1 MKNSVKL
8 PFLCLSVLKIFLL
21 VSLMSCSSKQQVD
34 LIVHNAVIY
43 TVDSTFSNAQSFAV
57 KDGKFLAIG
66 SNDEILNKYEAKETI
81 DAEGKAVYPGLIDSH
96 CHFYGYG
103 EGLQELDLVGT
114 KSFEEVIQKVVEYAK
129 TLPSPDGEG
138 SGERPWIIGR
148 GWDQN
153 DWDVKEYPTRYEL
166 EKLFPNTPVFL
177 ERVDGHAAIA
187 NGVALKKAKIGID
200 TKISGGIIEV
210 DLITKEEG
218 EKYDWLKF
226 EFGGETKAIHYPLSI
241 SSGILVDNA
250 VDLVKNVIPKPN
262 KESIKNSLLA
272 AQKNC
277 FEVGLTTVD
286 DAGLEKNIVD
296 NIDELQK
303 SGELKMRIYAMLTDN
318 KENLDFYLKAGPY
331 KTDRLNVRSFKY
343 YADGALGSR
352 GACLLKPYTDKPEG
366 QGFLLSKK
374 EHFDSA
380 AYALLTN
387 YRFQMNTHCIGDS
400 AVHFLQNIYK
410 KHTTDLI
417 VRQNLT
423 TNNFYNLRWRI
434 EHFQVTTT
442 EDIKLLSEIAKRGN
456 LIPSI
461 QPTHATSDM
470 YWAKDRLGPE
480 RVKYAYAYNDLLKA
494 AGMLALGTDF
504 PVENINPMYTFYA
517 AVARKDLKGFPEGGF
532 QMENA
537 LSRENTLR
545 GMTIWGAYANFEEKE
560 KGSIEVGKF
569 ADFVILENDIMKCEI
584 DKVPKTKVIYTFVN
598 GEKVYEKH

>member
-1 MKNSVKL
+1 MKVSGIRYQDIRLFSLFGKSVSFIL
-8 PFLCLSVLKIFLL
+8 ILL
-21 VSLMSCSSKQQVD
+21 LISCSSKQHVD
-34 LIVHNAVIY
+34 LIVHNAIVY

-57 KDGKFLAIG
+57 KDGKFVAIG
-66 SNDEILNKYEAKETI
+66 TNDDILNKYEAKETI

-114 KSFEEVIQKVVEYAK
+114 KSFAEVIEKVVEYSK
-129 TLPSPDGEG
+129 TNKNE
-138 SGERPWIIGR
+138 WIIGR

-153 DWDVKEYPTRYEL
+153 DWDVKEYPTRFVL
-166 EKLFPNTPVFL
+166 DSLFPNTPVLL

-187 NGVALKKAKIGID
+187 NATALRIANINEWKMLDGGRMGVTKKIEFSEM
-200 TKISGGIIEV
+200 TKV
-210 DLITKEEG
+210 PFEG
-218 EKYDWLKF
+218 L
-226 EFGGETKAIHYPLSI
+226 
-241 SSGILVDNA
+241 SGILIDNA
-250 VDLVKNVIPKPN
+250 VDIVKNVIPKPN
-262 KESIKNSLLA
+262 KESIKSSLLA

-286 DAGLEKNIVD
+286 DAGLEKIIID

-318 KENLDFYLKAGPY
+318 QENKDFYLKAGPY
-331 KTDRLNVRSFKY
+331 KTDRLNVRSFKF
-343 YADGALGSR
+343 YADGSLGSR
-352 GACLLKPYTDKPEG
+352 GACLLKPYSDKPE
-366 QGFLLSKK
+366 QRGFLLSKK

-380 AYALLTN
+380 AVKMRN
-387 YRFQMNTHCIGDS
+387 YEFQMNTHCIGDS
-400 AVHFLQNIYK
+400 AVRMISQIYLN
-410 KHTTDLI
+410 TIISNSTASPAPLS
-417 VRQNLT
+417 
-423 TNNFYNLRWRI
+423 YRWRI
-434 EHFQVTTT
+434 EHAQVINK
-442 EDIKLLSEIAKRGN
+442 EDFKFYYGI
-456 LIPSI
+456 IPSV

-584 DKVPKTKVIYTFVN
+584 DKVPKTKVVYTFVN
-598 GEKVYEKH
+598 GEKVYSNKN